1 MMFLCQVYLIKIL
14 NRWGQVVYEGDN
26 GWDGTIDNKQAM
38 PGTYFYIIE
47 LQDENGKLIKTYK
60 GDLLLI
66 KN

>member
-1 MMFLCQVYLIKIL
+1 MA
-14 NRWGQVVYEGDN
+14 
-26 GWDGTIDNKQAM
+26 GWYIDNKQAM

-66 KN
+66 KIDL